1 MSRSSRRC
9 GAIPWRCAA
18 IRLNAAPARTAGGG
32 WAREATARSLPLAA
46 SIAGTHLCLNPGGAR
61 EMHWHAAADE
71 WAYVL
76 TGQCQIV
83 VLDATGDAEVA
94 NLGPGNL

>member
-1 MSRSSRRC
+1 
-9 GAIPWRCAA
+9 
-18 IRLNAAPARTAGGG
+18 
-32 WAREATARSLPLAA
+32 
-46 SIAGTHLCLNPGGAR
+46 
-61 EMHWHAAADE
+61 MHWHAAADE

-76 TGQCQIV
+76 AGQCQIV